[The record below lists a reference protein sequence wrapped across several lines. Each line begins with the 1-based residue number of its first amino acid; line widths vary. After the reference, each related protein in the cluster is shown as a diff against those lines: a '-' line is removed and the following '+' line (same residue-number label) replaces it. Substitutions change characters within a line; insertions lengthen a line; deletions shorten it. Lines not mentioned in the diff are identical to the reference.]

1 MDISDASALL
11 KAQSS
16 QLKAQSP
23 KLIATITH
31 FYLHNC
37 HFISIF
43 AQILILKRK
52 NYDKTYECVALA
64 AVCCSDD
71 FCANP

>member
-1 MDISDASALL
+1 MDISDASALP

-16 QLKAQSP
+16 KPKAHNSKP
-23 KLIATITH
+23 IATITH

-64 AVCCSDD
+64 AVCSSDD